1 VSIIFSIFDKEVT
14 ANMNSDDSLIARLK
28 PQYFWDVDL
37 SRAKHDSVA
46 RLIIERVFT
55 LGEVHEMNLVI
66 SFFGKEKV
74 VEVLCSLPCIDPK
87 SLNFLN
93 ILTTIPFM
101 LVDVALAWIF
111 YEHYSRGVV
120 Y

>member
-1 VSIIFSIFDKEVT
+1 MFWAFRCLACGLTQYLLTVAANIAWKDALVWYIAYFATLVSI
-14 ANMNSDDSLIARLK
+14 AYDSLKNMLNGNMLK
-28 PQYFWDVDL
+28 ILSSVA
-37 SRAKHDSVA
+37 SRA
-46 RLIIERVFT
+46 
-55 LGEVHEMNLVI
+55 
-66 SFFGKEKV
+66 
-74 VEVLCSLPCIDPK
+74 VEGITHTFNSLWAK

-101 LVDVALAWIF
+101 LVEVALAWIF